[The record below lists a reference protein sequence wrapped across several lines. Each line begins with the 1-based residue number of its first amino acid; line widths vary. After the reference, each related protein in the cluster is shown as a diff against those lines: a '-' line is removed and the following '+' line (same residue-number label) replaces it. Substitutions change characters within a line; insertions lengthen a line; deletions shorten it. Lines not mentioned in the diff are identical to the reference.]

1 MVANLKPGSVVVDL
15 AAAAGGNV
23 AGTVKDQV
31 TTTEGGVTLIGYTD
45 MNSRLASTS
54 SSLYANNQLK
64 WILSAG
70 PTTTKVKGEL
80 ALDHEDIAVRGMM
93 VLEKGVMTWP
103 WIPPAYATQASN
115 PSLADPG
122 QVCYSY
128 MRALPW
134 TDRRRPSL
142 SHPPRRSCLSS
153 TPTTRPCTWT
163 APRRPPTPPSA
174 CWAWA

>member
-93 VLEKGVMTWP
+93 EP
-103 WIPPAYATQASN
+103 
-115 PSLADPG
+115 
-122 QVCYSY
+122 
-128 MRALPW
+128 
-134 TDRRRPSL
+134 
-142 SHPPRRSCLSS
+142 
-153 TPTTRPCTWT
+153 
-163 APRRPPTPPSA
+163 
-174 CWAWA
+174 

>member
-1 MVANLKPGSVVVDL
+1 MVAHLKPGSVVVDL

-93 VLEKGVMTWP
+93 VLERGVMTWP
-103 WIPPAYATQASN
+103 WTPPAYATQGLEPQPSRGPLAED
-115 PSLADPG
+115 PSLAGDP
-122 QVCYSY
+122 
-128 MRALPW
+128 
-134 TDRRRPSL
+134 
-142 SHPPRRSCLSS
+142 
-153 TPTTRPCTWT
+153 
-163 APRRPPTPPSA
+163 
-174 CWAWA
+174 